1 MERYNVNEVA
11 NHFRVTSQTIYRWT
25 EDCKNFMSDSAHPD
39 KKGKQYFYTSD
50 DMEVFSLLDEMR
62 SIGRTT
68 QEIIDALAKGERGR
82 FAELNSP
89 KDITVSEEQAFEL
102 RDTFELIKGERDKAL
117 VELQDAKLQIAQLQ
131 SKAQRSD
138 ALEGELKQVR
148 IELRQLERTIG
159 GLEAK
164 LEMHGIDPKTGK
176 KLAE

>member
-25 EDCKNFMSDSAHPD
+25 EDCKNFMSDLAHPD

-62 SIGRTT
+62 NTGRTT
-68 QEIIDALAKGERGR
+68 QEIIEALAKGERGK
-82 FAELNSP
+82 FTELNTP

-102 RDTFELIKGERDKAL
+102 RDRFELIAKERDEAL
-117 VELQDAKLQIAQLQ
+117 AELQNARLEIAQLQ

-138 ALEGELKQVR
+138 ALESELKQVHG
-148 IELRQLERTIG
+148 ELRQLERTIG

-176 KLAE
+176 KLD